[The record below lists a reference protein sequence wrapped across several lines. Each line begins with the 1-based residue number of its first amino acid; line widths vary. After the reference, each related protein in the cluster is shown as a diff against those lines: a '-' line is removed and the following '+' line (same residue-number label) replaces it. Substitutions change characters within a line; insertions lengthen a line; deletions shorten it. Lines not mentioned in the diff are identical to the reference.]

1 MHQAKQLATRLRTAI
16 IQPKTKQRKESI
28 MKAIVLTVNLLL
40 AVSATA
46 LQAQDNKKDRE
57 ERNRQAVSEM
67 LETRRYKVDVD
78 YMNPLRGRGRALTDS
93 YSLEVRNDS
102 LISYLPYAGE
112 AYSVPYGGGKALN
125 FKAPISQY
133 NMSEGKKGKKEIRI
147 DVSNDEDT
155 YIYTLTVFPNG
166 NTSIHVQPTLRQSIS
181 FSGEL
186 ELND

>member
-1 MHQAKQLATRLRTAI
+1 
-16 IQPKTKQRKESI
+16 

-67 LETRRYKVDVD
+67 LEARRYKVDID

-133 NMSEGKKGKKEIRI
+133 DISEGKKEIRI

-166 NTSIHVQPTLRQSIS
+166 NTSIHVQPTQRQSIS

-186 ELND
+186 KLND